1 MVEIQAGSQQVAFQH
16 TKKKNTRY
24 YKNKKFDVNDHICPS
39 GVFPIFYFCR

>member
-16 TKKKNTRY
+16 TKKNTRY